1 MMWDFM
7 EIQEYGGGIGH
18 QSCCVHRYSWM
29 WDSNE
34 PILGCLLLQAQLQM
48 KRRMG
53 EQDVFL
59 AVDNVEDSDDSRQH
73 VRDFLNCTFSAGSK
87 LLVTGRSSI
96 VVKDV
101 LGQGVCEPV
110 PNVDAIEALSIFLN
124 KAAPGRS
131 ILSLSAEEKSV
142 VVKCVKQA
150 CFSGKYHPLAL
161 RALASYY
168 NNVGDENPLVWAKH
182 LNDIHKLRPWKE
194 SDPKT
199 IFRILGAGFDTLCK
213 TEKLLFLDVALFIP
227 GYSYSDIIEW
237 LSAMH
242 EEKTS
247 TIKSKV
253 SFP

>member
-1 MMWDFM
+1 
-7 EIQEYGGGIGH
+7 
-18 QSCCVHRYSWM
+18 M

-34 PILGCLLLQAQLQM
+34 PILGCSLLQAQSQM
-48 KRRMG
+48 KRRMR

-59 AVDNVEDSDDSRQH
+59 AVDNVEDSDSSRQH
-73 VRDFLNCTFSAGSK
+73 ARDFLNCTFSAGSK

-110 PNVDAIEALSIFLN
+110 PNVDAIEALSIFLD

-131 ILSLSAEEKSV
+131 IPSLSAEEKSV
-142 VVKCVKQA
+142 VVKCVEEA

-168 NNVGDENPLVWAKH
+168 NNVSGRNPLDWVEH
-182 LNDIHKLRPWKE
+182 LNDIHKLRPREE
-194 SDPKT
+194 SESEN
-199 IFRILGAGFDTLCK
+199 IFWILGLGFDTLSK

-227 GYSYSDIIEW
+227 GVIYFDISTIEW

-242 EEKTS
+242 LEKTS
-247 TIKSKV
+247 TIRWKV

>member
-1 MMWDFM
+1 
-7 EIQEYGGGIGH
+7 
-18 QSCCVHRYSWM
+18 M
-29 WDSNE
+29 WDSNK
-34 PILGCLLLQAQLQM
+34 PILGCSLLQAQSQM

-59 AVDNVEDSDDSRQH
+59 AVDNVEDSHTSRQH
-73 VRDFLNCTFSAGSK
+73 ARDFLNCTFSAGSK

-161 RALASYY
+161 KALASYY
-168 NNVGDENPLVWAKH
+168 SNVGENNLLVWEKL
-182 LNDIHKLRPWKE
+182 LNRIHKLRPCRE
-194 SDPKT
+194 SET
-199 IFRILGAGFDTLCK
+199 EHIFQILGFGFDTLFK
-213 TEKLLFLDVALFIP
+213 ATKLLFLDVALFIP
-227 GYSYSDIIEW
+227 GGFYFKNSTIEW

-242 EEKTS
+242 EEETS
-247 TIKSKV
+247 TIRWMV